1 MSQVK
6 RKVKL
11 NKMDIVK
18 SSVSS
23 VLDNVE
29 QPEPETETK
38 ENIQVHE
45 NEEQKPKPRMIR
57 GLSLQQYNSEYMYR
71 YKLVKQKTTEDLL
84 KTKQS
89 FLKKINYIDEELK
102 QRNEQIN
109 NLKEEKKLK
118 AIEVD
123 MENMK
128 KMYEKMKM
136 VFEKE

>member
-29 QPEPETETK
+29 QPETETETK

>member
-118 AIEVD
+118 AIEGD